1 MPSVSDA
8 TAGVAGMRAEAR
20 ITVTDLTMAYGD
32 FVIQRDLNFTVRR
45 GEVFIIM
52 GGSGCGKSTLLRH
65 LIGLIE
71 PARGDVH
78 YDGEDFWK
86 AEPERRDLMLRRF
99 GVLYQGG
106 ALWSSMTLAENVAL
120 PLKEFTTIGPA
131 EIQEVASLKLA
142 LVGLAGFEEF
152 YPSEISGGM
161 QKRAGLARAM
171 ALDPAILFFDEPSA
185 GLDPISSKLLDD
197 LILQLRDSLGA
208 TVVVVTHELPSIF
221 AIGDNSIFLDAE
233 TRTMLAVGKPST
245 LLKECAIPKVRA
257 FLTRG
262 AAAPA
267 VT

>member
-1 MPSVSDA
+1 MRSASEA
-8 TAGVAGMRAEAR
+8 TAGVAGMRAADR
-20 ITVTDLTMAYGD
+20 ITVSNLSMAYGD
-32 FVIQRDLNFTVRR
+32 FVIQRDLNFAVRR
-45 GEVFIIM
+45 GEIFIIM

-65 LIGLIE
+65 LIGLHE
-71 PARGDVH
+71 PARGEVR

-86 AEPERRDLMLRRF
+86 AEPDRRELMLRRF
-99 GVLYQGG
+99 GVLYQSG

-120 PLKEFTTIGPA
+120 PLKEFTTLGRA
-131 EIQEVASLKLA
+131 EIEEVASLKLA

-161 QKRAGLARAM
+161 RKRAGLARAM
-171 ALDPAILFFDEPSA
+171 ALDPDILFFDEPSA
-185 GLDPISSKLLDD
+185 GLDPISSKLADD

-221 AIGDNSIFLDAE
+221 AIGDTSVFLDSE

-245 LLKECAIPKVRA
+245 LLKECTIPKVRA